1 MDRLMCRTDVVAECV
16 STIDLEVAR
25 FNGRIVLEIDQNC
38 PNEIIFEKIEA
49 KLNLARA
56 VKPRHI
62 NPSAWIDHRILAL
75 YDLKL
80 CGYNLSKE
88 RKQLAIWLF
97 PNIIDQKARG
107 DKYDRARELLDDALS
122 QLDLIRAQSDK

>member
-38 PNEIIFEKIEA
+38 PNEIIFEKIKT
-49 KLNLARA
+49 KLKLART

-62 NPSAWIDHRILAL
+62 NVSAWIEHRILAL

-80 CGYNLSKE
+80 RGYDLSNE
-88 RKQLAIWLF
+88 RKQLAVWLF
-97 PNIIDQKARG
+97 SDVIDQKARG
-107 DKYDRARELLDDALS
+107 DKYDRARELLDDALL
-122 QLDLIRAQSDK
+122 QLDLIRAQSER